1 MNIVDIDSLNP
12 PTPSRLSTTTTRQY
26 KKMEVF
32 YIKSFQNLFT
42 YILFLE

>member
-1 MNIVDIDSLNP
+1 MNIVDIDSP
-12 PTPSRLSTTTTRQY
+12 YPTTTTPQFSQY

-32 YIKSFQNLFT
+32 PIKSFQNLFT